1 MADGLE
7 LKRIVDLVAQTDV
20 DDGVYTIIDSVSGA
34 VKKYPVGSFICSIAP
49 IFSTSVSYT
58 AGKYCNYN
66 GQLYQFDEDHA
77 AGGWIG
83 TDATAVTLS
92 DILSEN
98 GEDITD
104 LQSDVSA
111 LQTDVETLEDQINAL
126 FVTDTASGPIASFP
140 DGADDIPVKDMT
152 VQIEPVQD
160 LHGYDY
166 PWPAGG
172 GVNKLDASKYYGHPD
187 DAVTAMGVVFS
198 KEGDDTFVVTIT
210 NYSGA
215 YEQPALVGFDTTM
228 PFFDKTGLTLTRFVT
243 SDSNSI
249 IRNVRWATAAS
260 NNNIAVDL
268 QNLTSGTSAVAKF
281 KLVAYSG
288 STAPTS
294 WSPYSNECPITGW
307 TGANVY
313 DTGFNVW
320 DEEWESGDIYAENGQ
335 DASNQNIWRTKN
347 YIPVLPSTSYYAYS
361 PTASNKSIR
370 ARFYDANKNYIG
382 HAPKSGST
390 FTDSAFVTPDGAHFM
405 RFAPNNSDIPNHD
418 VSINYPST
426 DHDYHAY
433 SGTTYPISWTSQGT
447 VYGGYVDKARGKL
460 VAEYVSLKANTL
472 TSRACELLDGR
483 LMALIWCYAVSGLSY
498 IPNIQNNEMVKCSFL
513 PVISGVDGWG
523 RNTLGISS
531 YNNEAWLIITIPPTF
546 LSSCD
551 NTGADAWLS
560 ALPDNYTVTWKLNE
574 PVEYDLSDLPEIT
587 TLLGQNNIWAD
598 TGDTSVEYR
607 ADTKL
612 YIAKKIAESA

>member
-268 QNLTSGTSAVAKF
+268 QNLTSGTSAGAKF